1 MDLLPSLLALV
12 GATGRLDG
20 RVLDGKSSLAAI
32 ILDNST
38 ATHRQGN
45 VHPRAKSAHSFLPF
59 YNNPYLTPENKSL
72 YRRILKMSDLTVNL
86 PLF

>member
-1 MDLLPSLLALV
+1 MDVLPSLLSLV
-12 GATGRLDG
+12 GAPAVPPGRLDG

-59 YNNPYLTPENKSL
+59 YNNPYLTPGNKSL
-72 YRRILKMSDLTVNL
+72 YRRK
-86 PLF
+86 F